1 MTATRGRPK
10 TLNRQKT
17 LDIAMEAY
25 WQDGLG
31 VVSLNEICRRA
42 AVSKP
47 GLYREFGGEDG
58 LMQAVLEHYQQQVL
72 EKMLQILD
80 TESPLQETLA
90 ALVALVTQVDNSEA
104 PKGCLLIK
112 MRDARL
118 HLGEAT
124 QQQIEK
130 THQYQL
136 AAFTQWLECLA
147 QCGEFKSPMPPD
159 FAATYIV
166 AQLSQALAQI
176 ALGEDSKTV
185 KAILTTAFS
194 VLE

>member
-17 LDIAMEAY
+17 LDVAMLAY
-25 WQDGLG
+25 WQDGISA
-31 VVSLNEICRRA
+31 VSLNEICRRA
-42 AVSKP
+42 AISKP

-58 LMQAVLEHYQQQVL
+58 LMQAVLAHYQHHVL
-72 EKMLQILD
+72 EEMLQILD
-80 TESPLQETLA
+80 TQKSLRDTLI
-90 ALVALVTQVDNSEA
+90 ALVTLVTQVNNSEA

-112 MRDARL
+112 MRDVRL

-124 QQQIEK
+124 QQQIDE
-130 THQYQL
+130 TCQYQL
-136 AAFTQWLECLA
+136 EAFTQWLEYLA
-147 QCGEFKSPMPPD
+147 KQGEYKSTITPA

-166 AQLSQALAQI
+166 APLSQALTQI
-176 ALGEDSKTV
+176 ALGEDSETV

-194 VLE
+194 VLQ

>member
-17 LDIAMEAY
+17 LDVAMEAY
-25 WQDGLG
+25 WRDGI
-31 VVSLNEICRRA
+31 VAVSLNEICRRA
-42 AVSKP
+42 SVSKP

-58 LMQAVLEHYQQQVL
+58 LMQAVLDHYQQQVL

-80 TESPLQETLA
+80 TESSLQETLT
-90 ALVALVTQVDNSEA
+90 ALVALVTQVNDSEA

-112 MRDARL
+112 MRDTRL

-136 AAFTQWLECLA
+136 AAFTQWLEYLA
-147 QCGEFKSPMPPD
+147 QRGEFNSTMPPD

-176 ALGEDSKTV
+176 ALGEDSGTV

>member
-17 LDIAMEAY
+17 LDVAMLAY
-25 WQDGLG
+25 WQDGISA
-31 VVSLNEICRRA
+31 VSLNEICRRA
-42 AVSKP
+42 AISKP

-58 LMQAVLEHYQQQVL
+58 LMQAVLAHYQHHAL
-72 EKMLQILD
+72 EEMLQILD
-80 TESPLQETLA
+80 TEKSLRDTLI
-90 ALVALVTQVDNSEA
+90 ALVTLVTQVNNSEA

-112 MRDARL
+112 MRDIRL

-124 QQQIEK
+124 QQQIDE
-130 THQYQL
+130 TCQYQL
-136 AAFTQWLECLA
+136 AAFTQWLEYLT
-147 QCGEFKSPMPPD
+147 QRGKYKSTMTPA

-166 AQLSQALAQI
+166 AQLSQALTQI
-176 ALGEDSKTV
+176 ALGEDSETV